1 MFQRI
6 LVGVDSSINSW
17 QVFESA
23 IEVAKGNKAKVM
35 IEHVLSGE
43 EEGSPVLPPV
53 ATGYYF
59 PMVSVDTYQ
68 YYRNQWDAYE
78 KKGLALLEIFA
89 NKAKSVGVDAETKQ
103 SLGSPGRQVCE
114 TARLWSADLVVT
126 GRRGHTGLSE
136 LFLGSVSNYI
146 LHHAPCSVLI
156 VQSQPMEKTVKKA
169 DEETPELTHTA

>member
-6 LVGVDSSINSW
+6 LVGVDSSITSC

-23 IEVAKGNKAKVM
+23 LALAKENKAIMM

-53 ATGYYF
+53 ATGYYL
-59 PMVSVDTYQ
+59 PAVSSDSYS

-78 KKGLALLEIFA
+78 KKGHILLETFVNTA
-89 NKAKSVGVDAETKQ
+89 KAAGVEAESKQ
-103 SLGSPGRQVCE
+103 TLGSPGRQICE
-114 TARLWSADLVVT
+114 TARLWNADLVVT

-156 VQSQPMEKTVKKA
+156 VQSQPK
-169 DEETPELTHTA
+169 EETVEKEIPELTHAS

>member
-6 LVGVDSSINSW
+6 LVGVDSSMTSG

-23 IEVAKGNKAKVM
+23 LVIAKENKAIMM

-43 EEGSPVLPPV
+43 DEGSPILPPV

-59 PMVSVDTYQ
+59 PVVSSDSYS

-78 KKGLALLEIFA
+78 KKGLALLETFV
-89 NKAKSVGVDAETKQ
+89 NKAKAVGVEAESKQ
-103 SLGSPGRQVCE
+103 SLGSPGRQICE
-114 TARLWSADLVVT
+114 TTRLWNADLVVT

-146 LHHAPCSVLI
+146 LHHVPCSVLI
-156 VQSQPMEKTVKKA
+156 VQSQSK
-169 DEETPELTHTA
+169 EETVEKEVSELAHAT